1 MPQSQYLWIIFL
13 ASNSKWAF
21 ILINDYIS
29 QIHYFCFVFFQYYS
43 IKYRILVNLFIYSL
57 LTSFQATLL
66 TFLHCIWLKWAN
78 AHLDHQLMLS
88 QIKRFTP
95 HVFLLQ
101 KGKRWNPLSPVSIEH
116 LSSHKLSALHNQH
129 PKAQTPFSTQ
139 YFHIGLC
146 GKAAPS
152 RSAAHPIS
160 DARAP
165 PIGHAYGCSMGS
177 WKISPTAWRHSWTIT
192 CHLLEVAEVTVIL
205 FFEPVAFKVEFHNL
219 SIHTHHWCL
228 LL

>member
-1 MPQSQYLWIIFL
+1 MGESPSGSPINAVSCEKFHTSRFSLKIIYLPFL
-13 ASNSKWAF
+13 LN
-21 ILINDYIS
+21 IYHLIN
-29 QIHYFCFVFFQYYS
+29 F
-43 IKYRILVNLFIYSL
+43 
-57 LTSFQATLL
+57 
-66 TFLHCIWLKWAN
+66 
-78 AHLDHQLMLS
+78 
-88 QIKRFTP
+88 
-95 HVFLLQ
+95 
-101 KGKRWNPLSPVSIEH
+101 
-116 LSSHKLSALHNQH
+116 HNQH

-177 WKISPTAWRHSWTIT
+177 WKISPTAWRYSWTIT